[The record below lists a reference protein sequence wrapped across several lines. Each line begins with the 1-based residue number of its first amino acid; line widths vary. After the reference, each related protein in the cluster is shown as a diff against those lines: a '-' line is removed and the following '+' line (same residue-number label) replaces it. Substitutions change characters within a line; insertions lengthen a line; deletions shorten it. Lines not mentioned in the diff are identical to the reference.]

1 MRASLIQVN
10 LVIVTVDV
18 DDNTWLVRFL
28 HGIHLL
34 VIIGPQNWGD
44 FPSANNKEILQPYIL
59 IRTSTNPT
67 SQTALY
73 CSAQHPITIHR
84 HNETRIH
91 TGYMASYCVA
101 VSVCHS
107 VGVDGCWWHFCRKKC
122 ICTRRYDAARFLIT
136 SQTKSDLT
144 ARTDGEIIPYSVR
157 KVKCRLCIRRS
168 TGLRVAFHIFQQERV
183 VLPTGQPLGWFSISQ
198 RRRFLG
204 GWR

>member
-91 TGYMASYCVA
+91 TGYTDNYCVA
-101 VSVCHS
+101 APVCHCVTVSGWTGADGTSAGKNAS
-107 VGVDGCWWHFCRKKC
+107 VPVGTTPPAFWSRAK
-122 ICTRRYDAARFLIT
+122 RSLIWPLV
-136 SQTKSDLT
+136 LT
-144 ARTDGEIIPYSVR
+144 GKLYHT
-157 KVKCRLCIRRS
+157 LC
-168 TGLRVAFHIFQQERV
+168 EK
-183 VLPTGQPLGWFSISQ
+183 
-198 RRRFLG
+198 
-204 GWR
+204 

>member
-10 LVIVTVDV
+10 LVIVTADV

-67 SQTALY
+67 SQTV
-73 CSAQHPITIHR
+73 CSARSNTKSLD
-84 HNETRIH
+84 TVTTKH
-91 TGYMASYCVA
+91 TYILTTSAVTVLPCSCVTVWGWRGA
-101 VSVCHS
+101 
-107 VGVDGCWWHFCRKKC
+107 DGTSAGEKC
-122 ICTRRYDAARFLIT
+122 IPTHRYDAARVLIT

-144 ARTDGEIIPYSVR
+144 ARTDDVI
-157 KVKCRLCIRRS
+157 
-168 TGLRVAFHIFQQERV
+168 
-183 VLPTGQPLGWFSISQ
+183 ISQ
-198 RRRFLG
+198 
-204 GWR
+204 

>member
-1 MRASLIQVN
+1 MTTLGLSVFFTEFTSL
-10 LVIVTVDV
+10 
-18 DDNTWLVRFL
+18 
-28 HGIHLL
+28 LL
-34 VIIGPQNWGD
+34 LAPRCWGD
-44 FPSANNKEILQPYIL
+44 FPSANNKEILQPCIL
-59 IRTSTNPT
+59 IHTSTNPT

-168 TGLRVAFHIFQQERV
+168 TGLRVAFHIFQQERSGTPNRWTAPPSV
-183 VLPTGQPLGWFSISQ
+183 
-198 RRRFLG
+198 R
-204 GWR
+204 

>member
-122 ICTRRYDAARFLIT
+122 ICTRRYDAARFLSRAKRSLIWLLV
-136 SQTKSDLT
+136 LT
-144 ARTDGEIIPYSVR
+144 IFIIPHLMEN
-157 KVKCRLCIRRS
+157 VK
-168 TGLRVAFHIFQQERV
+168 
-183 VLPTGQPLGWFSISQ
+183 
-198 RRRFLG
+198 
-204 GWR
+204 

>member
-91 TGYMASYCVA
+91 TGYMDSYCVV

-122 ICTRRYDAARFLIT
+122 ICTRRYDAARFLSRAKRSLIWLLV
-136 SQTKSDLT
+136 LT
-144 ARTDGEIIPYSVR
+144 IFIIPHLMEN
-157 KVKCRLCIRRS
+157 VK
-168 TGLRVAFHIFQQERV
+168 
-183 VLPTGQPLGWFSISQ
+183 
-198 RRRFLG
+198 
-204 GWR
+204 

>member
-18 DDNTWLVRFL
+18 DDNTWFVRFL

-59 IRTSTNPT
+59 ICTSTNPT

-91 TGYMASYCVA
+91 TGYMDRYCVA
-101 VSVCHS
+101 VSGWTGADGTSAGKNAS
-107 VGVDGCWWHFCRKKC
+107 VPVG
-122 ICTRRYDAARFLIT
+122 TTPPAFLLT
-136 SQTKSDLT
+136 SQAKSDLT
-144 ARTDGEIIPYSVR
+144 ARTDDEIIPYSVR
-157 KVKCRLCIRRS
+157 KVK
-168 TGLRVAFHIFQQERV
+168 Q
-183 VLPTGQPLGWFSISQ
+183 
-198 RRRFLG
+198 
-204 GWR
+204 